1 MYSLKYKIS
10 LCTCPSAFVNL
21 LLNLNS
27 FFCIFQFPKW
37 SQIYVFT
44 FLLFPLYKNKTFILP
59 PCLTKFMYCL
69 PSWPP
74 AWLIF
79 CTARRHYLPVF
90 TSLPN
95 QLNVP
100 LDVFLPYHLTNFMH
114 RSTNFMYFLTSLHP
128 RLTYFMYLDILI
140 TLLASFFNLLKKL
153 EIWNNNLFKKMC
165 FLLLRSV

>member
-1 MYSLKYKIS
+1 M
-10 LCTCPSAFVNL
+10 
-21 LLNLNS
+21 LNLNS

-79 CTARRHYLPVF
+79 CTARRHYLPWLIFCTARCHYLPWLIFCTARCHYLPVF

-140 TLLASFFNLLKKL
+140 TLLTSFFNLLKKVGNM
-153 EIWNNNLFKKMC
+153 EQ
-165 FLLLRSV
+165 

>member
-1 MYSLKYKIS
+1 M
-10 LCTCPSAFVNL
+10 
-21 LLNLNS
+21 LNLNS

-79 CTARRHYLPVF
+79 CTARRHYLPWLIFCTARCHYLPVF

-140 TLLASFFNLLKKL
+140 TLLTSCFNLLKKSWKYGT
-153 EIWNNNLFKKMC
+153 IICSKKC
-165 FLLLRSV
+165 VFFY